1 MLSQKSVLSIPK
13 NSKQYL
19 FICENDSPIDDVKS
33 SLLEML
39 GFVQT
44 IIDNANKAKEVAEQA
59 PEVVASEEV

>member
-19 FICENDSPIDDVKS
+19 FICENDSPVEDVKS

-44 IIDNANKAKEVAEQA
+44 IIDNAAKAPVVEEQTTEV
-59 PEVVASEEV
+59 PISE